1 MDRTERQKICL
12 KRWLN
17 AGGKGSIVAT
27 TGFGKTRVALNLIEA
42 FVEKN
47 PQSHTLVVVPTQV
60 LKDQW
65 ITQVDERGLGLNVC
79 VEIINTIIKF
89 DWSVDLLIID
99 ECHRCVAQSLCKI
112 FEKVEYSYILGL
124 TGTLERLDMRHLLL
138 DKYAPVCDRI
148 TLEEAERE
156 GWVATHKEY
165 AVMLNVDLTE
175 YNNWNIRFNKAF
187 AFFNFEFDV
196 AMKAATDYTV
206 RAKIAKNLGVD
217 VKMVGTMGMEFVR
230 SLKARKE
237 FIMNHPK
244 KIEIAKKII
253 EARKDHKILTF
264 SGTIKQ
270 SEAIGIGYVM
280 HSKKSKKSNAETV
293 KAFNEADIGV
303 MNTSKSAD
311 EGLDIDG
318 VDVEIILHTDSSKIR
333 KGQRLGRSIRF
344 KEGKTAE
351 IFTLIIAGTQE
362 TKWLANSKVSKV
374 TTITEEQLD
383 KVLAGEDI
391 KTREREYTENI
402 EFRF

>member
-1 MDRTERQKICL
+1 MDRTERQKLCL
-12 KRWLN
+12 KRWLD
-17 AGGKGSIVAT
+17 AKGHGSIVAC
-27 TGFGKTRVALNLIEA
+27 TGFGKTRVALNLIDA
-42 FVEKN
+42 FVTKN

-65 ITQVDERGLGLNVC
+65 ITQIDERGLGLNVC
-79 VEIINTIIKF
+79 VEIINTVIKF

-99 ECHRCVAQSLCKI
+99 EAHRAVAQSLVKI
-112 FEKVEYSYILGL
+112 FERVEYSYILGL

-138 DKYAPVCDRI
+138 DRYAPVCDRI

-165 AVMLNVDLTE
+165 AVMLNVDLTD
-175 YNNWNIRFNKAF
+175 YNAWNARFNKAF

-196 AMKAATDYTV
+196 AMKAATDFTV
-206 RAKIAKNLGVD
+206 RAKIAKQLGVD
-217 VKMVGTMGMEFVR
+217 VKMVAAMGMEFVR

-253 EARKDHKILTF
+253 AARKDHKILTF
-264 SGTIKQ
+264 SGL
-270 SEAIGIGYVM
+270 
-280 HSKKSKKSNAETV
+280 
-293 KAFNEADIGV
+293 
-303 MNTSKSAD
+303 NTSKAAD

-318 VDVEIILHTDSSKIR
+318 VDTEIILHTDSSKIR

-344 KEGKTAE
+344 KEGKVAE

-362 TKWLANSKVSKV
+362 TKWLANSKISKV

-383 KVLAGEDI
+383 KLLAGEEI
-391 KTREREYTENI
+391 ITREREYNENL